1 MPELACPNCG
11 GAGRIP
17 REKVNTRL
25 VCKKCHMV
33 FHMTSGGRTVL
44 GEPPAENRKG
54 DRHSGRDAVAEAKP
68 RADWKENLPE
78 FTVTG
83 RSALISLVVI
93 VVLAIGYFF
102 YNQTPESLGDRGKRV
117 GEAFAAGK
125 LNDLKAYATDDS
137 ADDVVQWFGIADRV
151 LQDRKK
157 IWAGSEIKVG
167 VVPVDEN
174 TRNKTGEVLV
184 SLVPAHAPPHT
195 ENIAK
200 HADAA
205 ELARRSLELTLFFK
219 LDAWGKWRL
228 DGKKTL
234 LGAPRIGL

>member
-44 GEPPAENRKG
+44 GEPPTETGKG
-54 DRHSGRDAVAEAKP
+54 GRHSGRDALAEAKP
-68 RADWKENLPE
+68 RADWRENLPE

-83 RSALISLVVI
+83 KSALVALVLI
-93 VVLAIGYFF
+93 VVVAIGYFLF
-102 YNQTPESLGDRGKRV
+102 NQAPESLQDRGKRV
-117 GEAFAAGK
+117 GEAFADGK
-125 LNDLKAYATDDS
+125 LNQLKGFASDDS
-137 ADDVVQWFGIADRV
+137 ADEVVQWYGIADRV
-151 LQDRKK
+151 LQERKK
-157 IWAGSEIKVG
+157 LWSGAEVRVG

-174 TRNKTGEVLV
+174 LRAKTGEVLV
-184 SLVPAHAPPHT
+184 SLVPTHAPPHAESIT
-195 ENIAK
+195 K
-200 HADAA
+200 HTDQA
-205 ELARRSLELTLFFK
+205 ELARRSLELTLHFK

-234 LGAPRIGL
+234 LAAPRVGL